1 MTTIEQALHE
11 PCPSWCDNRGDDCDG
26 NHWSQSGYVS
36 ASLNPGAGVVH
47 VDQLGVAAHFDRE
60 WHYKGRPE
68 NRMDQEPH
76 VYLHAFSSNGEID
89 SDARMTA
96 GEARR
101 LAQLL
106 LDAAALLD
114 GSGVG

>member
-1 MTTIEQALHE
+1 
-11 PCPSWCDNRGDDCDG
+11 
-26 NHWSQSGYVS
+26 VS
-36 ASLNPGAGVVH
+36 ASLNPTDASGLH
-47 VDQLGVAAHFDRE
+47 VDQIGVAAHFDRE
-60 WHYKGRPE
+60 SHYKGRTE
-68 NRMDQEPH
+68 SQMDQEPH

-106 LDAAALLD
+106 LATAALLD
-114 GSGVG
+114 GRR